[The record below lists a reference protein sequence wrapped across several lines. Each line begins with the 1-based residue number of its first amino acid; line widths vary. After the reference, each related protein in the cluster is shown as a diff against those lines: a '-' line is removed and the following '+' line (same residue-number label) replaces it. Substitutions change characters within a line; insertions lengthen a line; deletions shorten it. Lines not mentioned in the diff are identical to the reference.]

1 VVPEIG
7 GGGQVIV
14 SADLDTP
21 CVSEAPPKAPENRLL
36 WLDALRGLAVIGVVI
51 DHGTGLVFPELHNKV
66 LTPWFDIGT
75 CGVFVFFLVS
85 GYIVPASLERHG
97 SVRRF
102 WTGRMFRLYPVWAL
116 AMAVRL
122 LFGFTGI
129 MVVDPNMT
137 SDPVAWSAS
146 HVTML
151 QDLLG
156 VKNTLGVLWT
166 LSYEM
171 AFYLVLT
178 GLFIVG
184 AHRRSAATAVTLAA
198 AAVVLGGILPQEALS
213 SGGSAT
219 RWVAVTA
226 AGTLVVGVLCAMG
239 QARAARL
246 AGAVLLA
253 GLSITLVTVNGRTG
267 AWEGL
272 LIPAIMFTGTA
283 IYRAEQRQTGWKT
296 TLAVAVSVTI
306 LAVVSGVYHSREW
319 LADPIAR
326 RDFQQSWTIAVL
338 VAVTIFAVGFF
349 YWRTHRPPPTA
360 LIWLGTIS
368 YSLYLLHP
376 LALNIGWHL
385 FGEAPNQL
393 SFVGQCLVG
402 AAFVAS
408 ILAAGWAS
416 HRWVEKPAQR
426 LGRRVAKA
434 LDARRDLRP
443 VPVASVPR

>member
-1 VVPEIG
+1 MPEIG
-7 GGGQVIV
+7 GSGPVAV
-14 SADLDTP
+14 STAPAAPSVPDTP
-21 CVSEAPPKAPENRLL
+21 PAKTGENRLL

-97 SVRRF
+97 NVRRF

-116 AMAVRL
+116 AMGTRI
-122 LFGFTGI
+122 LFGFTGVMI
-129 MVVDPNMT
+129 VDPGMT
-137 SDPVAWSAS
+137 RDPVAWSAS

-156 VKNTLGVLWT
+156 VRNTLGVLWT

-184 AHRRSAATAVTLAA
+184 AHRRSAATALTLAA
-198 AAVVLGGILPQEALS
+198 AAVVVGGVLPQEALS
-213 SGGSAT
+213 SGGTTT

-226 AGTLVVGVLCAMG
+226 AATLLVGVLCVMG
-239 QARAARL
+239 RAKAARL
-246 AGAVLLA
+246 AGAILLG
-253 GLSITLVTVNGRTG
+253 GLSIILVTFNGRTG

-283 IYRAEQRQTGWKT
+283 IYRAEHRQAGWKA
-296 TLAVAVSVTI
+296 TLAVAAAVAV
-306 LAVVSGVYHSREW
+306 LAVTSGVYHSREW
-319 LADPIAR
+319 LADPVAR

-338 VAVTIFAVGFF
+338 IAVIAFAVGFF
-349 YWRTHRPPPTA
+349 YWRTHRPPPGV
-360 LIWLGTIS
+360 LIWFGTIS

-376 LALNIGWHL
+376 LALNVGWHL

-393 SFVGQCLVG
+393 SLVGQCLVAVG
-402 AAFVAS
+402 FVIT
-408 ILAAGWAS
+408 ILVAGWAS
-416 HRWVEKPAQR
+416 HRYVEKPMQR
-426 LGRRVAKA
+426 LGRRIATA
-434 LDARRDLRP
+434 LDARRDLRA
-443 VPVASVPR
+443 VQVAGLQR